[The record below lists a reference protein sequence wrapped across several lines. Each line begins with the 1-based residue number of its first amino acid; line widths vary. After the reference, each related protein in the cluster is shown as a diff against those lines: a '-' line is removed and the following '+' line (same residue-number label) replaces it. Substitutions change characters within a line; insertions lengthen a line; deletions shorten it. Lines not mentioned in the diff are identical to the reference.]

1 MSTPDPNP
9 VDIST
14 QGQKDTQSQ
23 LEPFLQ
29 NLFASATNRGQG
41 GGLFNP
47 ANNPFMRMFTQQN
60 PAMRAF
66 EGSEPA
72 LMDII
77 SGNTLDDYQA
87 KAQPIFE
94 RNLQFG
100 QGGLNAT
107 APLASSSALAT
118 QGIDLTRQSMSDFEL
133 LMQQAFQNMITQQI
147 GAASTYGQLGQ
158 GASGAMASNV
168 IDPTTRLMLG
178 GMGYAQP
185 SSVAVQR
192 GGPLDYLVEFA
203 KAGAEAVPG

>member
-1 MSTPDPNP
+1 MSTPDPTP

-14 QGQKDTQSQ
+14 QGQKNVQQDI
-23 LEPFLQ
+23 EPFLQ
-29 NLFASATNRGQG
+29 NLFTAASGGG

-66 EGSEPA
+66 EGSEPH

-77 SGNTLDDYQA
+77 SGGNFDAYS
-87 KAQPIFE
+87 KAALPIHQQ
-94 RNLQFG
+94 NLQFG
-100 QGGLNAT
+100 QGNLNAT

-118 QGIDLTRQSMSDFEL
+118 QGIDLTSRANMDFNL
-133 LMQQAFQNMITQQI
+133 LMQQAWQNMIQDRI
-147 GAASTYGQLGQ
+147 SAAGVYGQQGQ
-158 GASGAMASNV
+158 GASQAMTQGV
-168 IDPTTRLMLG
+168 IDPITRLMLG

-192 GGPLDYLVEFA
+192 GGPLDYMVEFA
-203 KAGAEAVPG
+203 KAAAEAVPG